1 MKKLKLNVDAVVVES
16 FSTAGNAST
25 GTGTGTVWGNGL
37 SNERCN
43 SEWSCLPDTCIGVSC
58 GESNCCSDTI
68 EVGFTCPHTCD
79 YGCV

>member
-16 FSTAGNAST
+16 FPTAGNAST
-25 GTGTGTVWGNGL
+25 GTGTVWGNNL

-43 SEWSCLPDTCIGVSC
+43 SQWSCLPDTCIGVSC
-58 GESNCCSDTI
+58 GESNCCGDTI
-68 EVGFTCPHTCD
+68 GMGYTCPQTCD